1 MTIKLY
7 DGTTWQIQKSLK
19 IYDGA
24 QWLPAKRAWIFNG
37 ASWSINYPEFPV
49 NTAGPSISTLSG
61 IAGRIGCVYIASVGS
76 WNSNDAYNPTSYS
89 YQWTRAGSDISGETN
104 NTYTTNA
111 NDVEQIIGCRVTAT
125 NFRGSTPASATTGLQ
140 MLTQV
145 TSITVSDYTSTPNTP
160 SSVSINNTGLSYSG
174 SFTTLDNISTYYEAV
189 GGGTAGTPT
198 VNSAAKQFSG
208 TGTAGNASVSIRGV
222 NTNKQLYINWGS
234 AIGAISYDLYVNG
247 AFYVNTGV
255 NNYYIY
261 TAPDE
266 NARTFSVYPR
276 STNIQGYGIQ
286 YGTAVAATTK
296 YSGYATSPTISL
308 ANPVPVNISAPTLS
322 PTGGYVAGQTL
333 TYGVGSW
340 SNSPTSYDLRLY
352 RGTANVNTSE
362 TFVASSASSSATYTI
377 PASDYDGSNRY
388 YYRAFAT
395 ATNSGGTS
403 NGGTFTPGTE
413 GGPLA
418 QPVVIPSGGSVSIST
433 DTGNYNTGS
442 VITYST
448 QGWAGS
454 PSSFGYNL
462 RLYNGTSP
470 VLTSDALRASTSA
483 SSSTYTITSAD
494 ATKYFKAWAT
504 ASNSAGTST
513 EASSAQVGPA
523 ANPVTTTKPTISVSN
538 SFASVSGVSTWT
550 LSMTHTGGSVPTS
563 FDWGIQFANSNGGTV
578 LASSTGSGTWTA
590 GSGGT
595 QTVVRNSSTYSWA
608 RWVSVTAS
616 NSAGTSTA
624 QSTSWA

>member
-234 AIGAISYDLYVNG
+234 AVGAISYDLYVNG

-296 YSGYATSPTISL
+296 YSGYRTSAAVTL
-308 ANPVPVNISAPTLS
+308 ANPVPVNTSAPTLS

-352 RGTANVNTSE
+352 RGTAGVNTNE
-362 TFVASSASSSATYTI
+362 TFVASSASSSATYVI

-418 QPVVIPSGGSVSIST
+418 QPVVIPSGGSAYLSGGVS
-433 DTGNYNTGS
+433 TGS
-442 VITYST
+442 LLSAST
-448 QGWAGS
+448 SGWAGS
-454 PSSFGYNL
+454 PT
-462 RLYNGTSP
+462 LYFIKITRGTANVQSYETT
-470 VLTSDALRASTSA
+470 VASSA
-483 SSSTYTITSAD
+483 SSSTSYTVTSGD
-494 ATKYFKAWAT
+494 AGYYFKAFAT
-504 ASNSAGTST
+504 ASNSAGTSG
-513 EASSAQVGPA
+513 EAASGELGPA
-523 ANPVTTTKPTISVSN
+523 TNPVVAIKPTITATN
-538 SFASVSGVSTWT
+538 SWASVSGVNTWT
-550 LSMTHTGGSVPTS
+550 LSMTHTGGGVPTT
-563 FDWGIQFANSNGGTV
+563 FNWGIQFSNSNGGTV
-578 LASSTGSGTWTA
+578 GASTTGSGNWTA

-595 QTVVRNSSTYSWA
+595 QTVTRNSSTYSYA

-616 NSAGTSTA
+616 NASGTSTA
-624 QSTSWA
+624 QSTTWE

>member
-234 AIGAISYDLYVNG
+234 AVGAISYDLYVNG

-352 RGTANVNTSE
+352 RGTAGVNTNE
-362 TFVASSASSSATYTI
+362 TFVASSASSSATYVI

-418 QPVVIPSGGSVSIST
+418 QPVVIPSGGSAYLSGGVS
-433 DTGNYNTGS
+433 TGS
-442 VITYST
+442 LLSAST
-448 QGWAGS
+448 SGWAGS
-454 PSSFGYNL
+454 PT
-462 RLYNGTSP
+462 LYFIKITRGTANVQSYETT
-470 VLTSDALRASTSA
+470 VASSA
-483 SSSTYTITSAD
+483 SSSTSYTVTSGD
-494 ATKYFKAWAT
+494 AGYYFKAFAT
-504 ASNSAGTST
+504 ASNSAGTSG
-513 EASSAQVGPA
+513 EAASGELGPA
-523 ANPVTTTKPTISVSN
+523 TNPVVAIKPTITATN
-538 SFASVSGVSTWT
+538 SWASVSGVNTWT
-550 LSMTHTGGSVPTS
+550 LSMTHTGGGVPTT
-563 FDWGIQFANSNGGTV
+563 FNWGIQFSNSNGGTV
-578 LASSTGSGTWTA
+578 GASTTGSGNWTA

-595 QTVVRNSSTYSWA
+595 QTVTRNSSTYSYA

-616 NSAGTSTA
+616 NASGTSTA
-624 QSTSWA
+624 QSTTWE